1 MEVTRRYKHSSQTYS
16 PSSHLQS
23 QKCRR
28 LPWGGSLHP
37 LSQQPLYPF
46 RPIQARRMQWVDPFQ
61 RLLKLQ
67 DSIPTSQKVI
77 PRLSPSISTDTAPIL
92 VKRTISPP
100 VGDPSP
106 ASINVTRQSYHSLV
120 LYTIPPI
127 EISTKSPTRG
137 NFHPRS
143 PPPPQLFWS
152 NEDPKH

>member
-46 RPIQARRMQWVDPFQ
+46 WPIQARRMQWVDPFQ
-61 RLLKLQ
+61 PLLKLQ

-77 PRLSPSISTDTAPIL
+77 PRLYPSNLKNSADYPGGDLFTLHLNRHHPYSRQTNHIPTSGGPIS
-92 VKRTISPP
+92 
-100 VGDPSP
+100 
-106 ASINVTRQSYHSLV
+106 SIY
-120 LYTIPPI
+120 
-127 EISTKSPTRG
+127 
-137 NFHPRS
+137 
-143 PPPPQLFWS
+143 
-152 NEDPKH
+152 